1 MTEWILRRTG
11 LSGTLNSGLPS
22 RIDRVILMLIVLL
35 VLIFLFDRAQG
46 AQSLFFTLESLLST
60 APYLVGSIA
69 IAAAAAASGADG
81 VIARAF
87 QGRESTMILFAALM
101 GGLSPFCSCG
111 VIPLIAALLAMGVP
125 LGPVMAFWLA
135 SPVIDP
141 AMFVLT
147 SGIVGFEFAV
157 AKTIAA
163 VAIGLAG
170 GMATMALVQSGML
183 RNALRH
189 DIGDGGCGG
198 SKVRNRAA
206 VAWRFWQEP
215 ARRATF
221 AKKTA
226 STTLFLAKWLAFAF
240 FLESLMLAWVPAEA
254 IARLV
259 GGDGMLPILTATIVG
274 VPAYLNGYAALPL
287 VSGLMQQGMSQG
299 AALSFVVAGGITS
312 VPAAIAVFALARLP
326 LFLTYIAMALAGS
339 AISGLLFQLT
349 AG

>member
-1 MTEWILRRTG
+1 MTEWILRQTG
-11 LSGTLNSGLPS
+11 LTGTIGGNVLAK
-22 RIDRVILMLIVLL
+22 IDRVILALVVLL
-35 VLIFLFDRAQG
+35 VAVYLHDSAQG
-46 AQSLFFTLESLLST
+46 MRSLVFTLESLLST

-87 QGRESTMILFAALM
+87 QGRESAMILFAALL

-141 AMFVLT
+141 AQFVLT
-147 SGIVGFEFAV
+147 TGILGIGFAL
-157 AKTIAA
+157 AKTTAA

-170 GMATMALVQSGML
+170 GMVTMALVRGGML
-183 RNALRH
+183 ENALRPG
-189 DIGDGGCGG
+189 IGDGGCGG
-198 SKVRNRAA
+198 SKVRSQKP
-206 VAWRFWQEP
+206 VVWQFWHEP
-215 ARRATF
+215 ERRATF
-221 AKKTA
+221 ARKTA
-226 STTLFLAKWLAFAF
+226 STTFFLAKWLAFAF
-240 FLESLMLAWVPAEA
+240 FLESLMLAWIPAES
-254 IARLV
+254 IAKVV
-259 GGDGMLPILTATIVG
+259 GGNGIMPILTGTIVG

-287 VSGLMQQGMSQG
+287 VNGLMQQGMSPG

-312 VPAAIAVFALARLP
+312 IPAAIAVFALARMP
-326 LFLTYIAMALAGS
+326 LFLTYIAMALVGS
-339 AISGLLFQLT
+339 AISGLVFQLA